1 MEKYNVQ
8 VWQECDFQSVILK
21 QEANLTAV
29 EDASFISEMYEI
41 METTKTAIQSA
52 VAQMM
57 LIGMMHRG
65 VNDKMRDLMDE
76 IEDLKT
82 DIGDVMDM
90 LVTNETEDPD
100 LGELDDEL
108 DAMLADGMMN
118 EPENQLPSAP
128 TTVLTG
134 PEPEAKPEEDDLDA
148 MLAELASF
156 VCLIKT
162 RVINTGLDTYVKLNK
177 CSKNTKKLVYNQ
189 KIQRRIQTM
198 TLSI

>member
-1 MEKYNVQ
+1 
-8 VWQECDFQSVILK
+8 
-21 QEANLTAV
+21 
-29 EDASFISEMYEI
+29 
-41 METTKTAIQSA
+41 
-52 VAQMM
+52 MM

-90 LVTNETEDPD
+90 LVTNETEEPD

-128 TTVLTG
+128 TTVLTA

-156 VCLIKT
+156 VCSIKT
-162 RVINTGLDTYVKLNK
+162 GVINTSLDSYVEFNK

-189 KIQRRIQTM
+189 KI
-198 TLSI
+198 

>member
-1 MEKYNVQ
+1 
-8 VWQECDFQSVILK
+8 
-21 QEANLTAV
+21 
-29 EDASFISEMYEI
+29 
-41 METTKTAIQSA
+41 
-52 VAQMM
+52 MM

-189 KIQRRIQTM
+189 KI
-198 TLSI
+198 

>member
-8 VWQECDFQSVILK
+8 VWQVCDFQSVILK

-90 LVTNETEDPD
+90 LVTNETEEPD

-148 MLAELASF
+148 MLAELACF
-156 VCLIKT
+156 VCSIKT
-162 RVINTGLDTYVKLNK
+162 GVINTSLDSYVEFNK

>member
-1 MEKYNVQ
+1 
-8 VWQECDFQSVILK
+8 
-21 QEANLTAV
+21 
-29 EDASFISEMYEI
+29 
-41 METTKTAIQSA
+41 
-52 VAQMM
+52 M

-189 KIQRRIQTM
+189 KI
-198 TLSI
+198 

>member
-1 MEKYNVQ
+1 
-8 VWQECDFQSVILK
+8 
-21 QEANLTAV
+21 
-29 EDASFISEMYEI
+29 
-41 METTKTAIQSA
+41 
-52 VAQMM
+52 MM

-162 RVINTGLDTYVKLNK
+162 RVINTGLDT
-177 CSKNTKKLVYNQ
+177 
-189 KIQRRIQTM
+189 
-198 TLSI
+198 

>member
-1 MEKYNVQ
+1 
-8 VWQECDFQSVILK
+8 
-21 QEANLTAV
+21 
-29 EDASFISEMYEI
+29 
-41 METTKTAIQSA
+41 
-52 VAQMM
+52 M

-90 LVTNETEDPD
+90 LVTNETEEPD

-148 MLAELASF
+148 MLAELACF
-156 VCLIKT
+156 VCSIKT
-162 RVINTGLDTYVKLNK
+162 GVINTSLDSYVEFNK

-189 KIQRRIQTM
+189 KI
-198 TLSI
+198 